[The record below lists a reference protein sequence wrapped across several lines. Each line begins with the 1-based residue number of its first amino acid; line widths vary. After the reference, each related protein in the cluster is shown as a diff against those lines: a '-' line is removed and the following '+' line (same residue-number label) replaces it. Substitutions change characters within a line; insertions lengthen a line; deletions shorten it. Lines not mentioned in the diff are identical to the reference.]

1 MTDQSQPLAVIG
13 TRRTMKE
20 LVDGT
25 IRVQIDIDPQYKKAF
40 LERFELDKAVALVQ
54 VNLSG
59 SSNGRTPD
67 FDSGNAGSSPAPE
80 AKPYGK
86 QAAELYRLGF
96 FLNPKVLEAIG
107 TDAEYLAWVRAQPC
121 AVTGKFDYTK
131 DEATGET
138 RMACEASH
146 VDRINL
152 GRGMNEKP
160 PYAAIPLT
168 HHWHEKRHRVG
179 VSVFA
184 DGDPAKGKQWEE
196 KQRARF
202 VVQWASER
210 LAQTLHAESMGYV
223 APDSMCAWAE
233 EHELLNALPKI
244 YRDDRT

>member
-1 MTDQSQPLAVIG
+1 MRQLPPDSNPNA
-13 TRRTMKE
+13 R
-20 LVDGT
+20 
-25 IRVQIDIDPQYKKAF
+25 P
-40 LERFELDKAVALVQ
+40 AL
-54 VNLSG
+54 
-59 SSNGRTPD
+59 
-67 FDSGNAGSSPAPE
+67 SPAPE
-80 AKPYGK
+80 TKPYGK

-107 TDAEYLAWVRAQPC
+107 TDAEYLAWVRTQPC

-152 GRGMNEKP
+152 GRGANHKP